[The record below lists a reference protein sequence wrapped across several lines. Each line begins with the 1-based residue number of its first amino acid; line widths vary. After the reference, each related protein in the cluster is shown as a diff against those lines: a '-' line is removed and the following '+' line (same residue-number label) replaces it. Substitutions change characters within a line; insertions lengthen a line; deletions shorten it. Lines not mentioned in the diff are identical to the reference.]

1 RVLLLGETGVGKEV
15 LAREIHRSSRRAAG
29 PFLAFNC
36 AALPA
41 SLLEGELFG
50 HERGAFTGAAQGKPG
65 LLEAASGGTVL
76 LDEVGELDE
85 AAQVKLLRALA
96 ESEVLR
102 LGGRAPRRIDVRFI
116 AATHRDLEA
125 DAERGR
131 FRPDLLYRLNTMT
144 LTLPPLRDRPA
155 EIEPLAASFLAR
167 ACAALDRSPA
177 PSLSAEAR
185 AMLRRHR
192 WPGNVR
198 ELRNAME
205 RAAVLCGGDE
215 VRPEHLP
222 ARIAST
228 EAGAAPP
235 REAPPPA
242 PGARTLLVEPP
253 DERLGPEEL
262 ERRRISDALDQC
274 AGNQTRAAMML
285 GISRR
290 TLLKKLDMY
299 GLPRPR
305 KPEGGTT

>member
-1 RVLLLGETGVGKEV
+1 
-15 LAREIHRSSRRAAG
+15 
-29 PFLAFNC
+29 
-36 AALPA
+36 
-41 SLLEGELFG
+41 
-50 HERGAFTGAAQGKPG
+50 
-65 LLEAASGGTVL
+65 
-76 LDEVGELDE
+76 
-85 AAQVKLLRALA
+85 VKLLRALA

-102 LGGRAPRRIDVRFI
+102 LGGRAPRSIDVRFI
-116 AATHRDLEA
+116 SATHRDLEA

-144 LTLPPLRDRPA
+144 LTIPPLRDRPA
-155 EIEPLAASFLAR
+155 EIEPLAEAFLAR
-167 ACAALDRSPA
+167 ACAQLERAPA
-177 PSLSAEAR
+177 PALSGEAR

-205 RAAVLCGGDE
+205 RAAVVCGGDE

-222 ARIAST
+222 ARIASS

-235 REAPPPA
+235 KEAPPPG
-242 PGARTLLVEPP
+242 PGPQTLLVEPP
-253 DERLGPEEL
+253 GEQLGPEEEL

-285 GISRR
+285 GTSRR
-290 TLLKKLDMY
+290 TLLKRLDMY

-305 KPEGGTT
+305 KPGGGSS